1 MSQIKVKMDKILFTQ
16 FQKTE
21 KFNVIK
27 DNIKKR
33 KTQLVQGIN
42 EEGLA
47 YLACNLVDS
56 TVSKVLILT
65 NNESK
70 SKKYEEMLKS
80 YTKDAE
86 RLLPKEFILYNV
98 DALSK
103 DIEHKRTNTIDK
115 ILSSKKMIMTA
126 SVNSIITRVM
136 AKDRFKENIIELKY
150 GKCYDLNQLKNNLI
164 KLKYERVDS
173 VEGVGQ
179 FSVRGGIIDIYS
191 PSEVNPC
198 RIEFFDDEIDS
209 IRIIDLKTQRSIKN
223 QKSVKI
229 IPCSDLIFE
238 NAEIS
243 KILDEVE
250 KDYDKRIKKVAD
262 LPNSKEIGKKLKN
275 LLNSYKDKLQEGLN
289 FENSDLLVPF
299 IKDSFVSVLDYFDD
313 DFIILIDEPERVF
326 EEIKIQSESFEVKYS
341 ELFEKGEIFSKQS
354 DVYFNASEIKTK
366 ILEKNYI
373 SINGKLN
380 KTIET
385 DESVQFLF
393 KEAASYYGKLE
404 DLSRDLNRYKYKG
417 YKVAIVLSSKEGCNK
432 LHNLL
437 NDYECSTILS
447 SGTGESIESGQ
458 VAILHGEL
466 KKGFEYYDNKILV
479 LTENEIFGSVSK
491 KTKRKKKTN
500 GSKISIFS
508 DLKVGDYVVHEHHGI
523 GQYVGIE
530 KIDVQNIKKDY
541 LCIKYKGE
549 DKLYVPVDQMSLI
562 QKYIGADSEK
572 PKLNKMGTQDWVK
585 TKERTKAAIENMA
598 NELVK
603 LYAERKVIKGYPF
616 SPDSE
621 WQKEFEYKF
630 PFQETNDQLRCIKE
644 IKKDMEKSTSMDR
657 LLCGDVGFG
666 KTEVAMRAA
675 FKAIMDSK
683 QVAVLVPTT
692 ILAQQH
698 YTNIVERFRGYP
710 IKIEMLSRFRTPY
723 QQAKIINDLNKGL
736 IDIVI
741 GTHKILSKDLKF
753 KDLGLLIIDEEQRFG
768 VKHKESIK
776 QLKTNIDV
784 LTLSATPIPRTLH
797 MSMIGVRDMSII
809 SEPPGDRLPIQT
821 YVIEYNEGIIKDAIE
836 KELSRGGQVYYVH
849 NKVID
854 IESAASKL
862 QKLLPDARIAVGHGQ
877 MGERHLENVMLDF
890 VKREYD
896 ILVCT
901 TIIETGMDIPNVNT
915 LIIDNADHLGL
926 SQLYQLRGRIGRSNK
941 ISFAYLTY
949 ERDKMLSEVADKRL
963 KAIREFTDFGS
974 GFKIAMR
981 DLEIRGCGNILG
993 AEQHGHMLA
1002 IGYDLYVKFLDR
1014 AVRELQGSGKLEE
1027 EIETTVDLSVDG
1039 YIPSNY
1045 IENEEQKIEI
1055 YKKIAATSS
1064 KEDIF
1069 DITEEIIDRFGTP
1082 PKQVNNLLKISYI
1095 KSLCKKLNIKSITQI
1110 GNTVNIELNLNS
1122 DLNSSLIGFLIDNF
1136 KDNIKFDVS
1145 KEPIIKYRLDSPE
1158 QIKVLEDLE
1167 NIFEKLYN
1175 YKAELRKPA
1184 KEEKNEEI

>member
-1 MSQIKVKMDKILFTQ
+1 MDKVLFSQ
-16 FQKTE
+16 FQITE
-21 KFNVIK
+21 KFNVVSNNVK
-27 DNIKKR
+27 YRKR
-33 KTQLVQGIN
+33 QLVQGIN

-47 YLACNLVDS
+47 YLACNLNDTAVN
-56 TVSKVLILT
+56 KILILT
-65 NNESK
+65 NNETK
-70 SKKYEEMLKS
+70 AKKYEEMLKA
-80 YTKDAE
+80 YTNDAE
-86 RLLPKEFILYNV
+86 KLQPKEFILYNV

-103 DIEHKRTNTIDK
+103 DIEYKRTNVLDK
-115 ILSSKKMIMTA
+115 IITSKKIIMTA

-136 AKDRFKENIIELKY
+136 SKARFKENVIELKY
-150 GKCYDLNQLKNNLI
+150 GKSYDLNLLKNNLV

-179 FSVRGGIIDIYS
+179 FSVRGGIVDIYS
-191 PSEVNPC
+191 PSETNPC
-198 RIEFFDDEIDS
+198 RIEFFDDEVDS
-209 IRIIDLKTQRSIKN
+209 IRLIDLKTQRSIKN

-229 IPCSDLIFE
+229 IPCSDVIFE
-238 NAEIS
+238 DDEIQ
-243 KILDEVE
+243 KILFEVE
-250 KDYDKRIKKVAD
+250 KDYNKRLNKVID
-262 LPNSKEIGKKLKN
+262 LPNSKEVEKKLKN
-275 LLNSYKDKLQEGLN
+275 LYNSYKGKLQEGLSI
-289 FENSDLLVPF
+289 ENTDLLVPF
-299 IKDSFVSVLDYFDD
+299 LKDNFVSVLDYFDD
-313 DFIILIDEPERVF
+313 DFLLIIDEPERVF
-326 EEIKIQSESFEVKYS
+326 EEIKTLNESFGIKYS
-341 ELFEKGEIFSKQS
+341 ELFEKGEVFTKQS
-354 DVYFNASEIKTK
+354 NVYYSEAEVKSK

-385 DESVQFLF
+385 DDSVQFLF
-393 KEAASYYGKLE
+393 KEASSYYGKLE
-404 DLSRDLNRYKYKG
+404 DLSKDLNRYKYKG
-417 YKVAIVLSSKEGCNK
+417 YKVAIVLSTQESCNK

-437 NDYECSTILS
+437 DDYECSTVLS
-447 SGTGESIESGQ
+447 SNPSEVAESGQ
-458 VAILHGEL
+458 VIIIPGDL
-466 KKGFEYYDNKILV
+466 KKGFEYYDNKILI
-479 LTENEIFGSVSK
+479 LTENEVFGSVTRKSQK
-491 KTKRKKKTN
+491 KRKTK
-500 GSKISIFS
+500 GSKISIFT

-549 DKLYVPVDQMSLI
+549 DKLYVPVDQMALI
-562 QKYIGADSEK
+562 QKYIGSDSEK
-572 PKLNKMGTQDWVK
+572 PKLNKMGSQDWVK
-585 TKERTKAAIENMA
+585 TKERTKAAIKNMA

-603 LYAERKVIKGYPF
+603 LYAERKVVKGYSF
-616 SPDSE
+616 SPDTE

-644 IKKDMEKSTSMDR
+644 IKKDMEKPLSMDR

-683 QVAVLVPTT
+683 QVAILVPTT

-723 QQAKIINDLNKGL
+723 QQAKIISDLNKGL
-736 IDIVI
+736 IDVVI

-753 KDLGLLIIDEEQRFG
+753 KDLGLLVIDEEQRFG

-854 IESAASKL
+854 IDSAAAKL

-877 MGERHLENVMLDF
+877 MGERHLENIMLDF
-890 VKREYD
+890 VKKEYD

-949 ERDKMLSEVADKRL
+949 EKDKMLSEVADKRL

-1014 AVRELQGSGKLEE
+1014 AVRELQGSGQLEE
-1027 EIETTVDLSVDG
+1027 DFETTVDLSVDG
-1039 YIPSNY
+1039 YIPSTY

-1055 YKKIAATSS
+1055 YKKIAATSN

-1095 KSLCKKLNIKSITQI
+1095 KSLCKKLKIKSITQVN
-1110 GNTVNIELNLNS
+1110 NTVNIELNINNDLNS
-1122 DLNSSLIGFLIDNF
+1122 DLIGFLIDNF
-1136 KDNIKFDVS
+1136 NDKIKFDVS
-1145 KEPIIKYRLDSPE
+1145 KEPIIKYRLDSLE
-1158 QIKVLEDLE
+1158 QLKVLEDLE
-1167 NIFEKLYN
+1167 YIFEKLYN
-1175 YKAELRKPA
+1175 YKAELKKPA
-1184 KEEKNEEI
+1184 KEEKNE

>member
-1 MSQIKVKMDKILFTQ
+1 MDKVLFTQ

-21 KFNVIK
+21 KFNVVSNNVK
-27 DNIKKR
+27 NKKS
-33 KTQLVQGIN
+33 QLVQGIN

-47 YLACNLVDS
+47 YLACNLNDIAVN
-56 TVSKVLILT
+56 KILILT
-65 NNESK
+65 NNETK
-70 SKKYEEMLKS
+70 SKKYEEMLKA
-80 YTKDAE
+80 YTSDAAK
-86 RLLPKEFILYNV
+86 LQPKEFILYNV
-98 DALSK
+98 DAFSK
-103 DIEHKRTNTIDK
+103 DIEYKRTNILDK
-115 ILSSKKMIMTA
+115 IISSKKIIMTA

-136 AKDRFKENIIELKY
+136 SKARFKENIIELKY
-150 GKCYDLNQLKNNLI
+150 GKSYDLNQLKNNLV

-179 FSVRGGIIDIYS
+179 FSVRGGIVDIYS
-191 PSEVNPC
+191 PSETNPS
-198 RIEFFDDEIDS
+198 RIEFFDDEVDS
-209 IRIIDLKTQRSIKN
+209 IRLIDLKTQRSIKN

-229 IPCSDLIFE
+229 IPCSDIIFE
-238 NAEIS
+238 DDEIQ
-243 KILDEVE
+243 KILLEVE
-250 KDYDKRIKKVAD
+250 KDYNKRLSKIVD
-262 LPNSKEIGKKLKN
+262 LPNSKEVEKKLKN
-275 LLNSYKDKLQEGLN
+275 LYNGYKLKLQEGLSI
-289 FENSDLLVPF
+289 ENTDLLLPF
-299 IKDSFVSVLDYFDD
+299 LEYGFDSVLGYFDD
-313 DFIILIDEPERVF
+313 DFLIIIDEPERVF
-326 EEIKIQSESFEVKYS
+326 EEIKTLNESFGIKYS
-341 ELFEKGEIFSKQS
+341 ELFEKGEVFAKQS
-354 DVYFNASEIKTK
+354 KVYYSESEIKSK
-366 ILEKNYI
+366 ILENNYI

-385 DESVQFLF
+385 EDTVQFLF
-393 KEAASYYGKLE
+393 KEASSYYGKLE
-404 DLSRDLNRYKYKG
+404 DLSKDLNRYKYKG
-417 YKVAIVLSSKEGCNK
+417 YKVAIVLSSQESCKK

-437 NDYECSTILS
+437 IDYECSTILS
-447 SGTGESIESGQ
+447 SNPSEVAESGQ
-458 VAILHGEL
+458 VIIIPGDL
-466 KKGFEYYDNKILV
+466 KKGFEYYDNKILI
-479 LTENEIFGSVSK
+479 LTENEVFGSVTK
-491 KTKRKKKTN
+491 KTHKKKQSK
-500 GSKISIFS
+500 GSKISIFT

-549 DKLYVPVDQMSLI
+549 DKLYVPVDQMALI
-562 QKYIGADSEK
+562 QKYIGSDSEK
-572 PKLNKMGTQDWVK
+572 PKLNKMGSQDWVK

-603 LYAERKVIKGYPF
+603 LYAERKVVKGYPF
-616 SPDSE
+616 SPDTE

-644 IKKDMEKSTSMDR
+644 IKKDMERPLSMDR

-683 QVAVLVPTT
+683 QVAILVPTT

-723 QQAKIINDLNKGL
+723 QQAKIISDLNKGL
-736 IDIVI
+736 IDVVI

-821 YVIEYNEGIIKDAIE
+821 YVIEFNEGIIKDAIE

-854 IESAASKL
+854 IDSAASKL
-862 QKLLPDARIAVGHGQ
+862 QKLLPEARIAVGHGQ
-877 MGERHLENVMLDF
+877 MGERHLENIMLDF
-890 VKREYD
+890 VKKEYD

-949 ERDKMLSEVADKRL
+949 EKDKMLSEVADKRL

-1027 EIETTVDLSVDG
+1027 DFETTVDLSVDG
-1039 YIPSNY
+1039 YIPSTY

-1055 YKKIAATSS
+1055 YKKIAATSN
-1064 KEDIF
+1064 KEDIY

-1095 KSLCKKLNIKSITQI
+1095 KSLCKKLKVKSITQVS
-1110 GNTVNIELNLNS
+1110 NVVNIELNLNN
-1122 DLNSSLIGFLIDNF
+1122 DLNSDVIGFLIDNF
-1136 KDNIKFDVS
+1136 KDKIKFDVS
-1145 KEPIIKYRLDSPE
+1145 KEPVIKYRLDSLE
-1158 QIKVLEDLE
+1158 QLKVLADLE
-1167 NIFEKLYN
+1167 YIFEKLYN
-1175 YKAELRKPA
+1175 YKAELKKPA

>member
-1 MSQIKVKMDKILFTQ
+1 MDKVLFSQ

-21 KFNVIK
+21 KFNVVSNNVK
-27 DNIKKR
+27 YKKR
-33 KTQLVQGIN
+33 QLVQGIN
-42 EEGLA
+42 EDGLA
-47 YLACNLVDS
+47 YLACNLNDIAVN
-56 TVSKVLILT
+56 KILILT

-70 SKKYEEMLKS
+70 SKKYEEMLKA
-80 YTKDAE
+80 YTNGAE
-86 RLLPKEFILYNV
+86 KFQPKEFILYNV
-98 DALSK
+98 DAFSK
-103 DIEHKRTNTIDK
+103 DIDYKRTNILDK
-115 ILSSKKMIMTA
+115 ILSSKKMIITA

-136 AKDRFKENIIELKY
+136 SKDRFKENIIELKY
-150 GKCYDLNQLKNNLI
+150 GKSYDLNQLKNNLV

-179 FSVRGGIIDIYS
+179 FSVRGGIVDIYS
-191 PSEVNPC
+191 PSETNPC
-198 RIEFFDDEIDS
+198 RIEFFDDEVDS
-209 IRIIDLKTQRSIKN
+209 IRLIDLKTQRSIKN
-223 QKSVKI
+223 QKSVKV
-229 IPCSDLIFE
+229 IPCSDVIFE
-238 NAEIS
+238 DDEIQ
-243 KILDEVE
+243 KILLEVE
-250 KDYDKRIKKVAD
+250 KDYSKRLSKVID
-262 LPNSKEIGKKLKN
+262 LPNSKEVEKKLKS
-275 LLNSYKDKLQEGLN
+275 LYNSYKLKLQEGLSI
-289 FENSDLLVPF
+289 ENTDLLVPF
-299 IKDSFVSVLDYFDD
+299 LKDGFASVLDYFDD
-313 DFIILIDEPERVF
+313 DFLIIIDEPERVF
-326 EEIKIQSESFEVKYS
+326 EEIKTLNESFGIKYS
-341 ELFEKGEIFSKQS
+341 ELFEKGEVFTKQS
-354 DVYFNASEIKTK
+354 KVYYSESEIKSK
-366 ILEKNYI
+366 ILEKNFI

-385 DESVQFLF
+385 EDTVQFLF
-393 KEAASYYGKLE
+393 KEASSYYGKLE
-404 DLSRDLNRYKYKG
+404 DLSKDLNRYKYKG
-417 YKVAIVLSSKEGCNK
+417 YKVAIVLSSQESCKK

-437 NDYECSTILS
+437 NDYECSTVLS
-447 SGTGESIESGQ
+447 SNPSEVAESGQ
-458 VAILHGEL
+458 VIIIPGDL

-479 LTENEIFGSVSK
+479 LTENEVFGSVTK
-491 KTKRKKKTN
+491 KAHKKKQSK
-500 GSKISIFS
+500 GSKISIFT

-572 PKLNKMGTQDWVK
+572 PRLNKMGSQDWIK

-603 LYAERKVIKGYPF
+603 LYAERKVVKGYSF
-616 SPDSE
+616 SPDTE

-644 IKKDMEKSTSMDR
+644 IKKDMERQLSMDR

-683 QVAVLVPTT
+683 QVAILVPTT

-723 QQAKIINDLNKGL
+723 QQAKIIHDLNKGL
-736 IDIVI
+736 IDVVI
-741 GTHKILSKDLKF
+741 GTHKILSKELKF
-753 KDLGLLIIDEEQRFG
+753 KDLGLLVIDEEQRFG

-890 VKREYD
+890 VKKEYD

-915 LIIDNADHLGL
+915 LIIDNSDHLGL

-949 ERDKMLSEVADKRL
+949 EKDKMLSEVADKRL
-963 KAIREFTDFGS
+963 KAIKEFTDFGS

-1014 AVRELQGSGKLEE
+1014 AVRQLQGSGKLEE
-1027 EIETTVDLSVDG
+1027 DFETTVDLSVDG
-1039 YIPSNY
+1039 YIPSTY

-1055 YKKIAATSS
+1055 YKKIAVTSN

-1069 DITEEIIDRFGTP
+1069 DITEEIIDRFGNP

-1095 KSLCKKLNIKSITQI
+1095 KSLCKKLNIKSITQVS
-1110 GNTVNIELNLNS
+1110 NTVNIELNPNN
-1122 DLNSSLIGFLIDNF
+1122 DINSSLIGFLIDNF
-1136 KDNIKFDVS
+1136 KDKIKFDVS
-1145 KEPIIKYRLDSPE
+1145 KEPVIKYRLDSLE

-1167 NIFEKLYN
+1167 NTFEKLYN
-1175 YKAELRKPA
+1175 YKAELKKPA
-1184 KEEKNEEI
+1184 KEENNEEI